1 MRVHVGLLFLGL
13 LAYAPAWAGCTARLY
28 NLDSGEI
35 TPLKCSHRHR
45 TTGTV
50 SGTMASG
57 EKLSGEY
64 VTVVNSAVGWG
75 SIYSGVYSASGVSAA
90 VAGKNQGSAVMTGDK
105 GTVLNCEY
113 ISSGGHGTGACK
125 DKRGTKYKLMF

>member
-1 MRVHVGLLFLGL
+1 
-13 LAYAPAWAGCTARLY
+13 
-28 NLDSGEI
+28 
-35 TPLKCSHRHR
+35 
-45 TTGTV
+45 
-50 SGTMASG
+50 MASG
-57 EKLSGEY
+57 EQLSGEY

-105 GTVLNCEY
+105 GTILNCEY
-113 ISSGGHGTGACK
+113 ISSGGHGTGACQ

>member
-1 MRVHVGLLFLGL
+1 MRYVAILFLL
-13 LAYAPAWAGCTARLY
+13 CAPAWAGCTARLY
-28 NLDSGEI
+28 NLDNGEV

-50 SGTMASG
+50 SVTLASG

-64 VTVVNSAVGWG
+64 VTVVNSAIGWG

-90 VAGKNQGSAVMTGDK
+90 VAGKNQGSVIMTGDR
-105 GTVLNCEY
+105 GTILNCEY
-113 ISSGGHGTGACK
+113 ISSGGHGTGACE
-125 DKRGTKYKLMF
+125 DKRGAKYKLMF

>member
-1 MRVHVGLLFLGL
+1 MGVHVGLLFLGL

-50 SGTMASG
+50 SGTLPGG

-75 SIYSGVYSASGVSAA
+75 SIYSGVYSVECTRFILLRPEAIHAST
-90 VAGKNQGSAVMTGDK
+90 KITK
-105 GTVLNCEY
+105 RK
-113 ISSGGHGTGACK
+113 ISEEAIRSPA
-125 DKRGTKYKLMF
+125 